1 MLILD
6 GSVFFVKTATPHR
19 EFSIGR
25 HPEDGNQAMAD
36 ADQRD
41 EDQTE
46 VSDEEMRLRAEIE
59 RLNSKLTELLDEKR
73 RDQAYAESIAT
84 VSKIQVKQMRILAIC
99 TVTLLGALIYGIGTG
114 RIEIPFLYPR

>member
-1 MLILD
+1 
-6 GSVFFVKTATPHR
+6 
-19 EFSIGR
+19 
-25 HPEDGNQAMAD
+25 MAD

-84 VSKIQVKQMRILAIC
+84 VSKIQVKQMRFLAIC

-114 RIEIPFLYPR
+114 RIEIPFLYPD

>member
-1 MLILD
+1 
-6 GSVFFVKTATPHR
+6 
-19 EFSIGR
+19 
-25 HPEDGNQAMAD
+25 MAD

-99 TVTLLGALIYGIGTG
+99 TVTLTLLGALIYGIGTG
-114 RIEIPFLYPR
+114 RIEIPFLYPG

>member
-1 MLILD
+1 
-6 GSVFFVKTATPHR
+6 
-19 EFSIGR
+19 
-25 HPEDGNQAMAD
+25 MAD

-84 VSKIQVKQMRILAIC
+84 VSMRILAIC

-114 RIEIPFLYPR
+114 RIEIPFPYPD

>member
-1 MLILD
+1 
-6 GSVFFVKTATPHR
+6 
-19 EFSIGR
+19 
-25 HPEDGNQAMAD
+25 MAD

-46 VSDEEMRLRAEIE
+46 VSDEETRLRAEIE

-99 TVTLLGALIYGIGTG
+99 AVTLLGALIYGIGTG
-114 RIEIPFLYPR
+114 RIEIPFLYPG

>member
-1 MLILD
+1 
-6 GSVFFVKTATPHR
+6 
-19 EFSIGR
+19 
-25 HPEDGNQAMAD
+25 MAD

-99 TVTLLGALIYGIGTG
+99 TATLLGALIYGIGTG

>member
-1 MLILD
+1 
-6 GSVFFVKTATPHR
+6 
-19 EFSIGR
+19 
-25 HPEDGNQAMAD
+25 MAD

-99 TVTLLGALIYGIGTG
+99 TVTLTLLGALIYGIGTG

>member
-1 MLILD
+1 
-6 GSVFFVKTATPHR
+6 
-19 EFSIGR
+19 
-25 HPEDGNQAMAD
+25 MAD

-99 TVTLLGALIYGIGTG
+99 TVTLTLLGALIYGIGTG
-114 RIEIPFLYPR
+114 RLEIQFLYPG

>member
-1 MLILD
+1 
-6 GSVFFVKTATPHR
+6 
-19 EFSIGR
+19 
-25 HPEDGNQAMAD
+25 
-36 ADQRD
+36 
-41 EDQTE
+41 
-46 VSDEEMRLRAEIE
+46 MRLRAEIE

-114 RIEIPFLYPR
+114 RIEIPFLYPG